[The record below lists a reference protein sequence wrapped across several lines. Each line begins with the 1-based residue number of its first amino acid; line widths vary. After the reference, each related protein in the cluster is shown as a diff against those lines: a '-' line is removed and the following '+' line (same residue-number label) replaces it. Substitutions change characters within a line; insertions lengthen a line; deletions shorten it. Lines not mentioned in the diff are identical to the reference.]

1 MFMRIA
7 ITGSSGLIGS
17 KLVDAFT
24 EEGHE
29 ILRLVRDPHQTD
41 PRCKTSLWQPERGEI
56 DRDALEGMD
65 VVIHLAGK
73 TINQR
78 WTRKH
83 KKEVLT
89 SRIRGTTLIA
99 ETLASLK
106 NPPRVLLS
114 ASGIGLTHN
123 HDLVADESNSI
134 GDGFL
139 PVVIRPW
146 EESTRAAEKK
156 GIRVVLMRF
165 GVVLSP
171 RGGALKRMLLPYKL
185 GIGGRVGHGRQVLSW
200 VALNEIPHIVRFLID
215 HEEISG
221 VVNITAPN
229 PVTNAEFVRTLGK
242 VLRRPTIIPVPAFVI
257 RLLFGEMGEE
267 LILKGNPVI
276 PRKLLEAGYKF
287 RYPELEPAL
296 REMFCK

>member
-1 MFMRIA
+1 MRIA
-7 ITGSSGLIGS
+7 ITGSTGLVGT
-17 KLVDAFT
+17 KLVDSLTA
-24 EEGHE
+24 EGHDV
-29 ILRLVRDPHQTD
+29 LCLVRDLNQGD
-41 PRCKTSLWQPERGEI
+41 PRCRKSLWRPDRGVI

-73 TINQR
+73 SINGR

-83 KKEVLT
+83 KEEVLT
-89 SRIRGTTLIA
+89 SRIQGTTLIA
-99 ETLASLK
+99 ETLAGLK
-106 NPPRVLLS
+106 HPPKALLS
-114 ASGIGLTHN
+114 ASGIGLTHKYDMISN
-123 HDLVADESNSI
+123 ESNSI

-139 PVVIRPW
+139 PTVIRPW
-146 EESTRAAEKK
+146 EESTRAAEEA
-156 GIRVVLMRF
+156 GIRVVHMRF
-165 GVVLSP
+165 GMVLST
-171 RGGALKRMLLPYKL
+171 RGGALKQMLLPYKL

-200 VALNEIPHIVRFLID
+200 VALDEIPHIVRFLIE

-229 PVTNAEFVRTLGK
+229 PVTNAEFVRVLGK
-242 VLRRPTIIPVPAFVI
+242 VLRRPTIFPVPAFMI

-276 PRKLLEAGYKF
+276 PRKMLDAGYEF

-296 REMFCK
+296 RNIFREE